1 MNSDEIIKKLTKAR
15 ATLIIEQPFFGT
27 LALRLKLIKRDED
40 WWHSKGI
47 QKPTMAVDGRN
58 IYYSERFVDETP
70 LDELRSAVAHEV
82 GHCIFE
88 HMSRRNGRDPMG
100 WNVAG
105 DFVIN
110 EMLQNA
116 GFKLGKTWIQPNP
129 AFKGLSTDAVYNLLP
144 KSDQG
149 GGQGQGQGQGA
160 HDHCFD
166 GDPDGGGEN
175 GQSQDPQAEAND
187 WKIATV
193 QAASAAK
200 AQGKLPAD
208 LERFIDEM
216 VNPKVDWRA
225 RLWHLATERARDDFS
240 WMRPNRRLAGQGI
253 FLPGLYSET
262 MGVMAVAIDTSGSIG
277 QEMLNAF
284 GAEIIAIRDHVR
296 PKELI
301 VIYCDA
307 EVNHVDRFTPEDVP
321 EFKMHGG
328 GGTDFRPPFA
338 WLDEHGI
345 EPVSFVYLT
354 DMMGAFPSAPPP
366 FPTIWC
372 ATTKRVG
379 PFGETVH
386 IEV

>member
-27 LALRLKLIKRDED
+27 LALRLKLVKKEPD
-40 WWHSKGI
+40 WFKQHGI
-47 QKPTMAVDGRN
+47 PETMGVDGRN
-58 IYYSERFVDETP
+58 IYFSERFVDELP
-70 LDELRSAVAHEV
+70 LDELRTVVAHEV

-88 HMSRRNGRDPMG
+88 HMSRRGGRDPRA
-100 WNVAG
+100 WNIAG
-105 DFVIN
+105 DYVIN
-110 EMLQNA
+110 QMLVDA
-116 GFKLGKTWIQPNP
+116 GFKMPKVGIHPNP

-144 KSDQG
+144 KDDKS
-149 GGQGQGQGQGA
+149 GGQGQGP

-262 MGVMAVAIDTSGSIG
+262 MGTMAVAIDTSGSIG
-277 QEMLNAF
+277 QHELNTF

-307 EVNHVDRFTPEDVP
+307 AVNHVDRFTMEDVP

-328 GGTDFRPPFA
+328 GGTDFRPPFR
-338 WLDEHGI
+338 WLDEHGVQ
-345 EPVSFVYLT
+345 PVSFVYLT
-354 DMMGAFPSAPPP
+354 DMMGAFPDAPPP

-372 ATTKRVG
+372 ATTKAVG
-379 PFGETVH
+379 PFGDTVH

>member
-27 LALRLKLIKRDED
+27 LALRLKLLKRDD
-40 WWHSKGI
+40 AWWHSKGI
-47 QKPTMAVDGRN
+47 KSPTMAVDGRN

-88 HMSRRNGRDPMG
+88 HMSRRNGRDTTG
-100 WNVAG
+100 WNIAG
-105 DFVIN
+105 DYVIN

-116 GFKLGKTWIQPNP
+116 GFKLGKNWIQPNP
-129 AFKGLSTDAVYNLLP
+129 AFKGMSTDAVYNQLP
-144 KSDQG
+144 YQIQSG
-149 GGQGQGQGQGA
+149 SGGQGSIA

-175 GQSQDPQAEAND
+175 GQAQDPQAEAND

-200 AQGKLPAD
+200 TQGKLPAD

-240 WMRPNRRLAGQGI
+240 WARPNRRLAGQGI
-253 FLPGLYSET
+253 FLPGLYSEAMGT
-262 MGVMAVAIDTSGSIG
+262 MVTAIDTSGSID
-277 QEMLNAF
+277 QPTLNAF
-284 GAEIIAIRDHVR
+284 GAEITAIRDHVR

-307 EVNHVDRFTPEDVP
+307 AVNHVDRFTMEDVP
-321 EFKMHGG
+321 QFKMHGG
-328 GGTDFRPPFA
+328 GGTDFRPPFH
-338 WLDEHGI
+338 WLDQHAI

-354 DMMGAFPSAPPP
+354 DMLGTFPEHPPG

-372 ATTKRVG
+372 ATTNRVG
-379 PFGETVH
+379 PFGDTVH
-386 IEV
+386 ISV